1 MLKAGNKNGLF
12 NGHSAYILQ
21 EGHGKVKNEK
31 RLLLRLNRME
41 SGSRNDPHMVCS
53 MLSQTNG
60 MGLFLGDLST
70 AVE

>member
-1 MLKAGNKNGLF
+1 MG
-12 NGHSAYILQ
+12 
-21 EGHGKVKNEK
+21 
-31 RLLLRLNRME
+31 

-53 MLSQTNG
+53 ILSQTNG

>member
-1 MLKAGNKNGLF
+1 MLQAGNKNGLA
-12 NGHSAYILQ
+12 NSHSAYTLQ

-31 RLLLRLNRME
+31 WLLLRLKQAG

>member
-1 MLKAGNKNGLF
+1 M
-12 NGHSAYILQ
+12 
-21 EGHGKVKNEK
+21 KNEK
-31 RLLLRLNRME
+31 WLLLRLKWAG